1 VPNRA
6 EHIAAAIPAGI
17 AFSLYEAPP
26 GDGSAILWE
35 TVGGALG
42 AVPGAALPDVIDV
55 PSGPNHRSVAHGAIP
70 VGGLTYLAWKHLD
83 SGQAWLR
90 AAAQQHRLAK
100 LTAPSPWLAAWHGF
114 LEVFLQ
120 ILAGALAG
128 FVAGYISHILLDL
141 QTPCSVPL
149 VC

>member
-1 VPNRA
+1 MSNRA
-6 EHIAAAIPAGI
+6 EHIAAAIPAGT
-17 AFSLYEAPP
+17 AFSFCKAPP
-26 GDGSAILWE
+26 GNGSAILWE
-35 TVGGALG
+35 TVGGAFG

-55 PSGPNHRSVAHGAIP
+55 PSCPNHRSVAHGAIP

-83 SGQAWLR
+83 SVQAWLR
-90 AAAQQHRLAK
+90 AAAQQQRLVK
-100 LTAPSPWLAAWHGF
+100 LTAPSPWLAAWHAF
-114 LEVFLQ
+114 LDVFLQ
-120 ILAGALAG
+120 VALAG